1 MNRPDPR
8 TFVLYSYYLAFASSG
23 VMLLTFLFAL
33 VPFARPLV
41 HVMWL
46 ALITS
51 PIGVFLGVTARSDFK
66 DQEVEEALKRKM
78 GIGIRV
84 NLLTLIFIPVM
95 EDDRLV
101 AMMLRLDPKG
111 DTGKRQVAMNV
122 MLVVTVGEGNVRSGG
137 TIAEVHAGDV
147 VVLPGGLMHHIW
159 TGPTGMDCILVTR

>member
-1 MNRPDPR
+1 MDLIRFD
-8 TFVLYSYYLAFASSG
+8 AS
-23 VMLLTFLFAL
+23 A
-33 VPFARPLV
+33 AKPLEGGKG
-41 HVMWL
+41 
-46 ALITS
+46 AS
-51 PIGVFLGVTARSDFK
+51 
-66 DQEVEEALKRKM
+66 
-78 GIGIRV
+78 
-84 NLLTLIFIPVM
+84 FIPVM